1 MRLYFPLLLGS
12 LVTIVLD
19 QITKVWAVGKLLVP
33 AGPLPAEAHMIRT
46 RVDVVFESWFNY
58 RLTGNKGA
66 AFGLFR
72 DLPDGMRVP
81 FFLVICLIAIV
92 AITVMYKKSHGQHLF
107 QTALTLI
114 LGGAIGNLI
123 DRIRF
128 GYVVDFIDWFYKS
141 SHWPTFN
148 VADIAI
154 SVGVGLMVIDMIIN
168 KEQHSGQSDNDETA
182 SKEDGKNPSTE

>member
-1 MRLYFPLLLGS
+1 MRSYFLLIIGS
-12 LVTIVLD
+12 TVTIVLD
-19 QITKVWAVGKLLVP
+19 QLSKVWAVEKLLVP
-33 AGPLPAEAHMIRT
+33 TGPLPAEAHMIRT

-58 RLTGNKGA
+58 RLAGNKGA

-72 DLPDGMRVP
+72 DLPEGMRVP

-92 AITVMYKKSHGQHLF
+92 AITVMYRKSEGQRLF
-107 QTALTLI
+107 RVALTLI

-128 GYVVDFIDWFYKS
+128 GYVVDFIDWFYKT

-168 KEQHSGQSDNDETA
+168 KEHHTSGGSGAA
-182 SKEDGKNPSTE
+182 SVADQDGNTPSAN